1 MHQAIH
7 LTSPSIRIV
16 SLRRAAKNVPIP
28 SALDARQRARTGISW
43 ILKAAEKG
51 RKGGASER
59 TGRIAK
65 EVLAVLDGSSAALAR
80 KDEVHRLGAVNRC
93 VGQAVIVE
101 RSSTRLSV
109 ALLIPVLLCD
119 QVQPHHSMIGFGT
132 CTLSRQICTFSS
144 PYEEQHASSMTS
156 SLEASLRPMW
166 QAVKFGSRLITC
178 SIV

>member
-109 ALLIPVLLCD
+109 ALLIPVLLRD
-119 QVQPHHSMIGFGT
+119 QVQSHHSMIGIGT
-132 CTLSRQICTFSS
+132 CALSRQICTFSS
-144 PYEEQHASSMTS
+144 PYEEQHAFSMTF
-156 SLEASLRPMW
+156 SLEASFRPMW
-166 QAVKFGSRLITC
+166 RAVKFGSRLITC

>member
-1 MHQAIH
+1 PPRVDPLLDLFTNLLMKHGRKAEAQKRIGEVLDVIRQTTLSDPVPLMHQAIH

-80 KDEVHRLGAVNRC
+80 KDEVHRLGAVNR
-93 VGQAVIVE
+93 
-101 RSSTRLSV
+101 
-109 ALLIPVLLCD
+109 
-119 QVQPHHSMIGFGT
+119 
-132 CTLSRQICTFSS
+132 
-144 PYEEQHASSMTS
+144 
-156 SLEASLRPMW
+156 
-166 QAVKFGSRLITC
+166 
-178 SIV
+178 

>member
-93 VGQAVIVE
+93 VGQAAIVE
-101 RSSTRLSV
+101 
-109 ALLIPVLLCD
+109 
-119 QVQPHHSMIGFGT
+119 HS
-132 CTLSRQICTFSS
+132 
-144 PYEEQHASSMTS
+144 
-156 SLEASLRPMW
+156 
-166 QAVKFGSRLITC
+166 
-178 SIV
+178 SIVSFWPC

>member
-93 VGQAVIVE
+93 VGQVAYVD
-101 RSSTRLSV
+101 RSSIRLSV
-109 ALLIPVLLCD
+109 ALLIPVLLRD
-119 QVQPHHSMIGFGT
+119 QVQPHHSIIGIAI
-132 CTLSRQICTFSS
+132 CTFSRQICTTPS
-144 PYEEQHASSMTS
+144 PHEE
-156 SLEASLRPMW
+156 
-166 QAVKFGSRLITC
+166 
-178 SIV
+178 